1 MLVAMTRVKVLYDFN
16 GEPNSSEISITVDEV
31 LTVTST
37 DVGEGWWEGMNA
49 RGQRG
54 LFPAAYVETIPE
66 APSLPPG
73 PPKMPP
79 PPAVMVAQS
88 SGVSKSGSQQTIGG
102 GNRYDQTADDWGE
115 QQDDWDDDWDD
126 DNETYSEIG
135 PGASAAGRANGQ
147 SQSYHQQTQQQGITS
162 SYYANANLPAPP
174 AADGDTM
181 SLASV
186 ATTVGG
192 GRARAGGKIFT
203 KSGDNY
209 LIGAPMPDVSEADRV
224 HVLVMDHGIVWKP
237 MRDSYTVSV
246 DSPKK
251 EKKFNGLKSFI
262 AYQLTPSFNKIPVAR
277 RYKHFDWLHERL
289 VEKFCLIPIP
299 PLPDKQISGR
309 YDEEFV
315 EHRRIQL
322 QEFVD
327 WMCRHPVLSTCGV
340 WMHFL
345 TCTDEKKWKTGKRTA
360 EKDPLV
366 GTMFCASVFP
376 PEKTLL
382 QSLVEPQ
389 VEAAGQFV
397 PQMDTAVKTLF
408 AICGD
413 QSKKFQI
420 QWKKEYQRI
429 GEGFSELARALAVDE
444 RRAATP
450 VSMASSVGQAAGV
463 FINIG
468 QLFGEQPKH
477 DFIPFSDRLH
487 IYRGL
492 LAGWP
497 DTLGEYRNAVQK
509 RKECERLTAE
519 QKMENGQMQDVTRRV
534 DVMSYALLAEMS
546 HFREERDTHLKDT
559 IRNFIGAQ
567 IDFYKSIV
575 QKLEQAQAHF

>member
-1 MLVAMTRVKVLYDFN
+1 
-16 GEPNSSEISITVDEV
+16 
-31 LTVTST
+31 
-37 DVGEGWWEGMNA
+37 
-49 RGQRG
+49 
-54 LFPAAYVETIPE
+54 
-66 APSLPPG
+66 
-73 PPKMPP
+73 MPP

-88 SGVSKSGSQQTIGG
+88 TGVSKSGSQQALGGG

-126 DNETYSEIG
+126 DNDTYSEIG
-135 PGASAAGRANGQ
+135 PGSSAAGRSNGQ
-147 SQSYHQQTQQQGITS
+147 TQSYHQQQQQSATS

-174 AADGDTM
+174 PSDGDTM

-186 ATTVGG
+186 ATTAGG
-192 GRARAGGKIFT
+192 GRSRAAGTGKIFS

-209 LIGAPMPDVSEADRV
+209 LMGMPVPDVSEADRV
-224 HVLVMDHGIVWKP
+224 HVLLMEHGIVWKP

-262 AYQLTPSFNKIPVAR
+262 AYQLTPSFNNIPVAR

-289 VEKFCLIPIP
+289 VDKFCLIPIP

-327 WMCRHPVLSTCGV
+327 WVCRHPVLSTCGV

-389 VEAAGQFV
+389 VESAGQFV
-397 PQMDTAVKTLF
+397 PQMDAAVKTLF

-413 QSKKFQI
+413 QSKKFQV

-429 GEGFSELARALAVDE
+429 GEGFSEMARALAVDE
-444 RRAATP
+444 RRAATQL
-450 VSMASSVGQAAGV
+450 SLSSSVGQAAGV

-509 RKECERLTAE
+509 RKDCERLTAE
-519 QKMENGQMQDVTRRV
+519 QKMENVQMQEVNRRV

-546 HFREERDTHLKDT
+546 HFRAERDTHLKDT
-559 IRNFIGAQ
+559 IRNFIGEQ
-567 IDFYKSIV
+567 IEFYKSIV
-575 QKLEQAQAHF
+575 QKLEQAQTHF

>member
-1 MLVAMTRVKVLYDFN
+1 MTRVKVLYDFS

-31 LTVTST
+31 LTVTNT

-66 APSLPPG
+66 APSLPVGG

-79 PPAVMVAQS
+79 PPAVVAA
-88 SGVSKSGSQQTIGG
+88 GVAKSGSQQAL

-126 DNETYSEIG
+126 DNDTYSEIG
-135 PGASAAGRANGQ
+135 PGSTGARGANGQ
-147 SQSYHQQTQQQGITS
+147 SQSGYQQQQHHQPTAPSG
-162 SYYANANLPAPP
+162 YYANANLPPPP
-174 AADGDTM
+174 ASGDGDNM

-186 ATTVGG
+186 ATTIGG
-192 GRARAGGKIFT
+192 GRRAGGTGKIFT

-209 LIGAPMPDVSEADRV
+209 LMGMPVPDVSEADRV
-224 HVLVMDHGIVWKP
+224 HVLLMDHGIVWKP
-237 MRDSYTVSV
+237 MRDSYTVTV

-262 AYQLTPSFNKIPVAR
+262 AYQLTPSFNNVPVAR

-289 VEKFCLIPIP
+289 VEKFCVVPIP

-315 EHRRIQL
+315 EHRRVQL

-327 WMCRHPVLSTCGV
+327 WVCRHPVLSTCGV

-376 PEKTLL
+376 PDKTLL
-382 QSLVEPQ
+382 QSQVDPQ
-389 VEAAGQFV
+389 VDAAGQFV

-413 QSKKFQI
+413 QSKKFQV

-450 VSMASSVGQAAGV
+450 LSLSSSVGQAAGV
-463 FINIG
+463 FITIG

-477 DFIPFSDRLH
+477 DFVPFSDRLH

-492 LAGWP
+492 LAAWP
-497 DTLGEYRNAVQK
+497 DTLGEHRNATQK

-519 QKMENGQMQDVTRRV
+519 QKMENGQMQEVTRRV

-546 HFREERDTHLKDT
+546 HFRAERDTHLKDT
-559 IRNFIGAQ
+559 IRSFIGAQ

-575 QKLEQAQAHF
+575 QKLEQAQSHF